1 MVGSLKWNFMF
12 SSAGM
17 LLTLLFSAQNN
28 PFFTALLRSIYC
40 FIILFLI
47 MFAIRWIFGTL
58 IGVKPFLELEDD
70 TEKQKGSNVD
80 MSTPDEEALIQEAL
94 NESIESLESQKG
106 GNKSD
111 DLNQQGQFS
120 PLNPP
125 KLAKKEEMSAEKLA
139 DAVRHMTDEEGR

>member
-1 MVGSLKWNFMF
+1 
-12 SSAGM
+12 
-17 LLTLLFSAQNN
+17 
-28 PFFTALLRSIYC
+28 
-40 FIILFLI
+40 